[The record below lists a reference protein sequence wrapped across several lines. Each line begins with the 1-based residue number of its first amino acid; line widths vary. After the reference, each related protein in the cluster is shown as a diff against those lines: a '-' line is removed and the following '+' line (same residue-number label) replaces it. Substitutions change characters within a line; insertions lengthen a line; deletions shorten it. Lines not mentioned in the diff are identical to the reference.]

1 MARLTKQPDIRIDTL
16 TDLVGVAKAISA
28 EAIRQYNWLAEE
40 MRRRGQM
47 PTVAA
52 FDALGAEEKAHL
64 SAVDG
69 WAQGLGETTHTE
81 DLRRPLPEELARN
94 WKEAS
99 RSALLTPYR
108 AYAIAVD
115 NEARAFAFF
124 AYLAASA
131 GDARIARGAEHLALE
146 KLQHAAQLRTLR
158 RAAWH
163 SERDIAKPRTRVSP
177 TASAAELETIIAEHE
192 EKIARCHGTVADR
205 LRDLQD
211 VEGADLLAKLAAT
224 ARKRAGDTRT
234 DSSLAE
240 SNNADHALGLL
251 VVAQVPLE
259 QLCEVLDSVLLASV
273 DETTRAMAETA
284 MESAVERIAEL
295 GHYAEQ
301 LE

>member
-1 MARLTKQPDIRIDTL
+1 MARLTKQPDIRIETL
-16 TDLVGVAKAISA
+16 TELVGVAKAIST
-28 EAIRQYNWLAEE
+28 EAIRQYSSLAEE
-40 MRRRGQM
+40 MHRRGQM

-52 FDALGAEEKAHL
+52 FDALGAEEKVHL
-64 SAVDG
+64 SAVEA
-69 WAQGLGETTHTE
+69 WAKGLGETTPTDDYAGALAE
-81 DLRRPLPEELARN
+81 DLSSN

-108 AYAIAVD
+108 AYAIAVG

-131 GDARIARGAEHLALE
+131 DDAEIARGAEHLALE

-163 SERDIAKPRTRVSP
+163 SERDVARPQTRVSP
-177 TASAAELETIIAEHE
+177 TMSVAELETVIAEHE
-192 EKIARCHGTVADR
+192 AMIARCHEALAER

-211 VEGADLLAKLAAT
+211 VEGANLLAKLAGA
-224 ARKRAGDTRT
+224 ARKRAGTART
-234 DSSLAE
+234 DGDVAD
-240 SNNADHALGLL
+240 SNIADHALGLL
-251 VVAQVPLE
+251 VAAQVPLE
-259 QLCEVLDSVLLASV
+259 QLCETLDSVLLASV
-273 DETTRAMAETA
+273 DETTHALAEGA